1 MSGNR
6 SFTVL
11 NDLLVII
18 NINIDTTILFLLFNF
33 RIHLNKK
40 IEVYL
45 ILKLEQN
52 YYIIPVINIIKLCI
66 IHIYCVNIIVNL
78 ITFFKVEILCS
89 SV

>member
-33 RIHLNKK
+33 R